1 MPTITINKTEL
12 EKYLGKVL
20 PLEELK
26 DRISMLGTDLESTE
40 NDLIT
45 VEIFPTRPDLLSLP
59 GFARALSSFIG
70 VKTVLREYS
79 VKKSNYKIIIDPS
92 VKELRPYTACAIV
105 KNLKINDEKLTEL
118 IQIQEK
124 LAITHGRDRK
134 KSAYGIYPLDSI
146 TFPVHYIAK
155 DPAKVM
161 FKPLGF
167 DHPIYAKDVPRLHPK
182 GRDYAHLTAGWKKYP
197 FFIDSADKVMC
208 MLPFTNSEDTGKV
221 DLQTKDV
228 FIECTGND
236 FNNVLVA
243 LNIIVIA
250 LADMD
255 GEIYSL
261 ELDYENKK
269 VISPDLTPEKMKLDL
284 KYINKLLGLSLTPEQ
299 AKILLEK
306 MGYGYENGIVLIP
319 AYRADILHQVD
330 LAEDI
335 AIAYGY
341 ENFKEEIP
349 NVATIGEETP
359 LEKFSRKIRECLVGL
374 GLIEVKNYHL
384 LTKEELTLKMNLSV
398 LKPIGLKNALGEHNH
413 LRNSLLPSLLKN
425 LKENQHHEYPQN
437 IFEIGR
443 VFNLDK
449 NTETGIGE
457 KEHLAIMLCQEK
469 TDFTAIKQ
477 ILDALISALG
487 LECKIKE
494 SKQDSFIPGRFG
506 EILVEEKKIGII
518 GEISPQVITNW
529 NFAVPATALE
539 LDLEGLFGLVKR

>member
-26 DRISMLGTDLESTE
+26 DRISMLGTDLESIE

-45 VEIFPTRPDLLSLP
+45 VEIFPNRPDLLSLP

-70 VKTVLREYS
+70 VKTGLREYS

-105 KNLKINDEKLTEL
+105 KNLKINDEKLAEL

-208 MLPFTNSEDTGKV
+208 MLPFTNSEDT
-221 DLQTKDV
+221 
-228 FIECTGND
+228 
-236 FNNVLVA
+236 
-243 LNIIVIA
+243 
-250 LADMD
+250 
-255 GEIYSL
+255 
-261 ELDYENKK
+261 
-269 VISPDLTPEKMKLDL
+269 
-284 KYINKLLGLSLTPEQ
+284 
-299 AKILLEK
+299 
-306 MGYGYENGIVLIP
+306 
-319 AYRADILHQVD
+319 
-330 LAEDI
+330 

-398 LKPIGLKNALGEHNH
+398 LKPIGLKNALGEHNP